1 MNEVSGNNRVVT
13 LVVFSGA
20 ADILLTQK
28 GVCIY
33 LIQKSMQPSIVTQTV
48 RKQEIER
55 ANWSLKRAKREREA
69 EK

>member
-1 MNEVSGNNRVVT
+1 M
-13 LVVFSGA
+13 LQIFSS
-20 ADILLTQK
+20 LKK